1 MNKNSSLVYR
11 NPITPSQ
18 RHVRLLNRK
27 DLIKITPLKDKTFY
41 LKNKAG
47 RNNQGKLTI
56 FTKGG
61 GHKKKY
67 RQISF
72 NRTFSEGLVE
82 SIEYDPYRSS
92 NIARIFCQKSKEH
105 FYILAPEGLDS
116 GHFIS
121 SEFDSKDLNIKIGNL
136 FYLKDLPL
144 GVLVHNIPFPN
155 SKGGIARAAG
165 TGAQLMS
172 KDRNFCRLK
181 LRSGEHRLFPL
192 MTKVTLGSLSNS
204 EHKLI
209 SLGKAGRSR
218 WLNKRPSVRGGAM
231 NPIDHTHG
239 GGEGKTSGGRPSV
252 TPWGKITKGQPT
264 RKQKQNK
271 LIVKNRKNK

>member
-1 MNKNSSLVYR
+1 MNKNNSLVYR

-27 DLIKITPLKDKTFY
+27 DLIKIPPLKAKTFY

-72 NRTFSEGLVE
+72 NRPFSEGFVE

-105 FYILAPEGLDS
+105 FYILAPEGLES

-121 SEFDSKDLNIKIGNL
+121 SEFDSKDLSIKIGNL

-165 TGAQLMS
+165 TSAQLMS
-172 KDRNFCRLK
+172 KDKNFCRLK
-181 LRSGEHRLFPL
+181 LRSGEHRLFSL

-218 WLNKRPSVRGGAM
+218 WLNKRPSVRGVAM
-231 NPIDHTHG
+231 NPIDHPHG

-271 LIVKNRKNK
+271 LIVINRKNK

>member
-1 MNKNSSLVYR
+1 MNKNNSLVYR

-27 DLIKITPLKDKTFY
+27 DLIKIPPLKAKTFY

-72 NRTFSEGLVE
+72 NRPFSEGFVE

-105 FYILAPEGLDS
+105 FYILAPEGLEA

-121 SEFDSKDLNIKIGNL
+121 SEFDSKDLSIKIGNL

-165 TGAQLMS
+165 TSAQLMS
-172 KDRNFCRLK
+172 KDKNFCRLK

-218 WLNKRPSVRGGAM
+218 WLNKRPSVRGVAM
-231 NPIDHTHG
+231 NPIDHPHG

-271 LIVKNRKNK
+271 LIVINRKNK

>member
-1 MNKNSSLVYR
+1 MGA
-11 NPITPSQ
+11 I
-18 RHVRLLNRK
+18 
-27 DLIKITPLKDKTFY
+27 
-41 LKNKAG
+41 
-47 RNNQGKLTI
+47 
-56 FTKGG
+56 
-61 GHKKKY
+61 KKY

-72 NRTFSEGLVE
+72 NRPFSEGFVE

-105 FYILAPEGLDS
+105 FYILAPEGLES

-121 SEFDSKDLNIKIGNL
+121 SEFDSKDLSIKIGNL

-165 TGAQLMS
+165 TSAQLMS
-172 KDRNFCRLK
+172 KDKNFCRLK
-181 LRSGEHRLFPL
+181 LRSGEHRLFSL

-218 WLNKRPSVRGGAM
+218 WLNKRPSVRGVAM
-231 NPIDHTHG
+231 NPIDHPHG

-271 LIVKNRKNK
+271 LIVINRKNK